1 MTGTKLSRA
10 DLNSIFIKIAIDMR
24 GHVDQLRD
32 LDAVMGD
39 GDLGVTIGM
48 GSDAVIA
55 YMESPDETDIGKML
69 VKCGM
74 NVNKVNPSTFGTL
87 QASAFIGAGKTV
99 LNKTEITVV
108 DLIAMGNGA
117 IDGIK
122 KRGKAEV
129 GDKTMLD
136 SLVPAVETFQR
147 SFDEKGD
154 ILKALNAAVSAAEAG
169 MLATDHMK
177 AKFGRGTWRPDGTVG
192 QRDGGATAFY
202 FMIESFA
209 RHLKELLLN
218 QARPV

>member
-1 MTGTKLSRA
+1 MTGIKLNRA
-10 DLNSIFIKIAIDMR
+10 DLISVLINVARDMK
-24 GHVDQLRD
+24 GHVDRLRD

-39 GDLGVTIGM
+39 GDLGVTVGM
-48 GSDAVIA
+48 GSDAMIA
-55 YMESPDETDIGKML
+55 YLAAPDETDIGKML

-87 QASAFIGAGKTV
+87 QASAFMGAGKAV

-147 SFDEKGD
+147 SFNGNGD
-154 ILKALNAAVSAAEAG
+154 IVEALRAAVSAAEAG

-177 AKFGRGTWRPDGTVG
+177 AKFGRGSWRPDGTVG
-192 QRDGGATAFY
+192 KRDGGATAFY

-209 RHLKELLLN
+209 RHLRELLN
-218 QARPV
+218 NRG

>member
-1 MTGTKLSRA
+1 MTGITLNRA
-10 DLNSIFIKIAIDMR
+10 DLTSVLIRAAGDMK

-39 GDLGVTIGM
+39 GDLGVTVAM
-48 GSDAVIA
+48 GSDAMTA
-55 YMESPDETDIGKML
+55 YLTALDETDIGKML

-87 QASAFIGAGKTV
+87 QASAFMGAGKTV
-99 LNKTEITVV
+99 LNKTEITVA

-147 SFDEKGD
+147 SLNEKED
-154 ILKALNAAVSAAEAG
+154 LSEALKAAVSAAEAG

-177 AKFGRGTWRPDGTVG
+177 AKFGRGSWRPDGTVG
-192 QRDGGATAFY
+192 KRDGGATAFY

-209 RHLKELLLN
+209 RYLEDLLN
-218 QARPV
+218 NRA